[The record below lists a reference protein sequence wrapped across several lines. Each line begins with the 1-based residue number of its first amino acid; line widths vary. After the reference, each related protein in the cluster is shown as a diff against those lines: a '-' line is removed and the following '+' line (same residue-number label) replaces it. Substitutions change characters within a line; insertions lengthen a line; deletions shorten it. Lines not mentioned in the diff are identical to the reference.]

1 MNLAELLNG
10 VKVIQVVGN
19 AELKEIES
27 ISIDSRTARKNS
39 LFFAIKGEKSDGHKF
54 IQDVINNGAAGVVL
68 QNPDAVP
75 DQIFT
80 HSSCIKILVE
90 NSRKSLADFSNIFF
104 DDPSKKLTLVG
115 VTGTKG
121 KTTTAFFIK
130 NIFQTAGIKSGLIG
144 TIANYIGDRE
154 VKTLLTT
161 PQSHEIN
168 DLLSQMLKDN
178 CGACVMEV
186 SSHALRLNRVDDLDF
201 NVGIFTNITS
211 DHMDYHKT
219 FEHYLESKKI
229 LFDMIPETG
238 NVVINSDDP
247 NSEEISK
254 DTKAKV
260 HLYGSEKDAECRAK
274 SVEYSLEG
282 TTFEIEYKNNNYK
295 LETKLVGHFNAYN
308 RATTLY

>member
-144 TIANYIGDRE
+144 TIANYIGD
-154 VKTLLTT
+154 K
-161 PQSHEIN
+161 
-168 DLLSQMLKDN
+168 
-178 CGACVMEV
+178 
-186 SSHALRLNRVDDLDF
+186 
-201 NVGIFTNITS
+201 
-211 DHMDYHKT
+211 
-219 FEHYLESKKI
+219 
-229 LFDMIPETG
+229 
-238 NVVINSDDP
+238 
-247 NSEEISK
+247 
-254 DTKAKV
+254 
-260 HLYGSEKDAECRAK
+260 
-274 SVEYSLEG
+274 
-282 TTFEIEYKNNNYK
+282 
-295 LETKLVGHFNAYN
+295 
-308 RATTLY
+308 